1 MIKRPFT
8 EEEMQA
14 LATFEDRFKTMR
26 EAQWCRPLGETAID
40 TLLNLWERVTG
51 TKYPYKRGCS
61 RCATN
66 LVKDMGAIYD
76 KQLAEET
83 AAKVS
88 ETAVEETEAPKT
100 TKPTTNKRKP
110 AKKAK

>member
-26 EAQWCRPLGETAID
+26 EAKWCRPLGETAIN

-51 TKYPYKRGCS
+51 KPYPYKRGCS

-66 LVKDMGAIYD
+66 LVKDMGSLYD

-83 AAKVS
+83 AAKAAK
-88 ETAVEETEAPKT
+88 TAVEEAEAPKA
-100 TKPTTNKRKP
+100 TKPTT
-110 AKKAK
+110 AKKKTAKRAK

>member
-26 EAQWCRPLGETAID
+26 EARWCRPLGETAIN

-66 LVKDMGAIYD
+66 LVKDMGSLYD

-83 AAKVS
+83 AAKAS
-88 ETAVEETEAPKT
+88 KTAVDEPKEAGNADTPKT
-100 TKPTTNKRKP
+100 KKKT